1 MTHYTVFVCDHCGF
15 ETRNQDEML
24 EHEAAHFGLTASEY
38 EGYNHQKQLRK
49 IMYDKLL
56 DGCKIPNDLEQRF
69 KRLDIEIKNF
79 EDTHGI
85 ERSMCG

>member
-38 EGYNHQKQLRK
+38 EGYNH
-49 IMYDKLL
+49 
-56 DGCKIPNDLEQRF
+56 
-69 KRLDIEIKNF
+69 
-79 EDTHGI
+79 
-85 ERSMCG
+85 